1 LEAFDRSQHRDAL
14 QGIRMIAADGRNV
27 WSQQARRWSIGCL
40 AQDRHGR
47 ILFLHKRAPM
57 SVHDFIDY
65 VQGLP
70 LEVVRCMYLE
80 GGPEATLYVNAGGTE
95 LERFGSYETGFN
107 ENDDNDRAWALPNV
121 IGVWRRAA

>member
-1 LEAFDRSQHRDAL
+1 
-14 QGIRMIAADGRNV
+14 
-27 WSQQARRWSIGCL
+27 
-40 AQDRHGR
+40 
-47 ILFLHKRAPM
+47 
-57 SVHDFIDY
+57 
-65 VQGLP
+65 
-70 LEVVRCMYLE
+70 LE